1 MPRRSDISQIL
12 AVGAALLSL
21 SACATPR
28 MHSKQ
33 ELSAVEVNCGL
44 SSGELVQEDEL
55 KKVLFLY
62 RVGPTP
68 AERACVHTW
77 ARKNHLHLVYIDA
90 INWTEK

>member
-1 MPRRSDISQIL
+1 MNLRHLPASFTVTC
-12 AVGAALLSL
+12 AVLL

-33 ELSAVEVNCGL
+33 ELSAVEGQCGL
-44 SSGELVQEDEL
+44 SAGELVQEDEL

-68 AERACVHTW
+68 AERRCVAAW
-77 ARKNHLHLVYIDA
+77 ARKHHLHVAYIDA
-90 INWTEK
+90 INWTAQ

>member
-1 MPRRSDISQIL
+1 MLRRTSISPF
-12 AVGAALLSL
+12 ALVAGLLTL

-33 ELSAVEVNCGL
+33 ELSAVEMRCGL
-44 SSGELVQEDEL
+44 AVGELVQEDEL

-68 AERACVHTW
+68 AERACVAAW
-77 ARKNHLHLVYIDA
+77 ARKRHLQVAYIEA
-90 INWTEK
+90 VNWTDK

>member
-1 MPRRSDISQIL
+1 MPRPAISIFALSVPLL
-12 AVGAALLSL
+12 AL

-33 ELSAVEVNCGL
+33 ELSAVEMSCGL
-44 SSGELVQEDEL
+44 AVGELVQEDEL

-68 AERACVHTW
+68 AERACVAAW
-77 ARKNHLHLVYIDA
+77 ARKHHLHVAYIDA
-90 INWTEK
+90 VNWTEQ

>member
-1 MPRRSDISQIL
+1 MSKGKHSAVLL
-12 AVGAALLSL
+12 AAASLL

-28 MHSKQ
+28 MHTKL
-33 ELSAVEVNCGL
+33 ELSTVEMNCGL

-68 AERACVHTW
+68 AERSCVAAW
-77 ARKNHLHLVYIDA
+77 ARKHHLHVAYIDA
-90 INWTEK
+90 VNWTEK

>member
-1 MPRRSDISQIL
+1 MPRRTAFSTFT
-12 AVGAALLSL
+12 VGAALFSL

-33 ELSAVEVNCGL
+33 ELSAVEMRCGL
-44 SSGELVQEDEL
+44 AVGELIQEDEL

-68 AERACVHTW
+68 AERACVAAW
-77 ARKNHLHLVYIDA
+77 ARKHHLHVAYIDSV
-90 INWTEK
+90 NWTDE

>member
-1 MPRRSDISQIL
+1 MPGRADTCLIF
-12 AVGAALLSL
+12 AVSAALLSL

-33 ELSAVEVNCGL
+33 ELSAVEVACNL
-44 SSGELVQEDEL
+44 SVGELVQEDEL

-68 AERACVHTW
+68 AERACVHGW
-77 ARKNHLHLVYIDA
+77 AQKNHLHLVYIDA
-90 INWTEK
+90 INWTDK

>member
-1 MPRRSDISQIL
+1 MPRRSNISSIF
-12 AVGAALLSL
+12 AIVAAMLTL

-33 ELSAVEVNCGL
+33 ELSTVELKCGL
-44 SSGELVQEDEL
+44 STGELVQEDEL

-68 AERACVHTW
+68 AERACVHKW
-77 ARKNHLHLVYIDA
+77 ARKQHLHLVYIDA

>member
-1 MPRRSDISQIL
+1 MHRADFIPIA
-12 AVGAALLSL
+12 AVCAATLSL

-33 ELSAVEVNCGL
+33 ELSTVELKCGL
-44 SSGELVQEDEL
+44 SVGELVQEDEL

-68 AERACVHTW
+68 AERACVHKW

-90 INWTEK
+90 INWTDK